1 LRTVIYDDW
10 GFMNTLEKK
19 VTFCGEIYW
28 HNPETG
34 VEYARVA
41 AGVQFPGKKQGFACV
56 LGETEARD
64 AAGLSRNFH
73 LLAEIEEAGLQT
85 FIERV
90 NELKQIF
97 SIVDIYGD
105 PNDRTAQEFLYAFNL
120 ELRERRQRGFYLSRP
135 PLLGE
140 KGQFEYCC
148 QVIFKHVR
156 AGRKT
161 LHFGPAS
168 KLPAYLLEFGQ
179 EHIRSGRP
187 DDFPAIAAL
196 GYVLT
201 ALDIWQ
207 AWKPDT
213 RIRAAADYDPFDSSF
228 WDRQPSEY
236 DIFK

>member
-1 LRTVIYDDW
+1 
-10 GFMNTLEKK
+10 M
-19 VTFCGEIYW
+19 
-28 HNPETG
+28 
-34 VEYARVA
+34 
-41 AGVQFPGKKQGFACV
+41 
-56 LGETEARD
+56 
-64 AAGLSRNFH
+64 
-73 LLAEIEEAGLQT
+73 
-85 FIERV
+85 
-90 NELKQIF
+90 
-97 SIVDIYGD
+97 
-105 PNDRTAQEFLYAFNL
+105 
-120 ELRERRQRGFYLSRP
+120 
-135 PLLGE
+135 GE